1 LNYHHLMTACTFID
15 VTHKQAE
22 GPLLHLQ
29 DLLQQAVVP
38 QLHPHD
44 LPRSSARAQARAIDR
59 VATPKDAELKS
70 ENHRS
75 LLLKLKR
82 SALTT
87 TQEANRVMKARRMCQ
102 RQGLNRISVLKN
114 GGFSTELTLLLKHC
128 ASREGST
135 MEGLGGSSK
144 GSL

>member
-1 LNYHHLMTACTFID
+1 M
-15 VTHKQAE
+15 V
-22 GPLLHLQ
+22 
-29 DLLQQAVVP
+29 
-38 QLHPHD
+38 
-44 LPRSSARAQARAIDR
+44 
-59 VATPKDAELKS
+59 
-70 ENHRS
+70 
-75 LLLKLKR
+75 
-82 SALTT
+82 TT
-87 TQEANRVMKARRMCQ
+87 TTAEARRMFGYLPNASGNVDWAEDGSGDRSPRRSSFRLSRWRASKSWGRCQ

>member
-1 LNYHHLMTACTFID
+1 

-87 TQEANRVMKARRMCQ
+87 TQEANRVMKARRMRRTYITKRSWVSAMQITLDANCAAK
-102 RQGLNRISVLKN
+102 R
-114 GGFSTELTLLLKHC
+114 STAQC
-128 ASREGST
+128 AQS
-135 MEGLGGSSK
+135 LQHSSNILCK
-144 GSL
+144 RCRS